1 MDELIKYCEKKY
13 NIQLGCPTI
22 QIGTLAYYRKMDPAF
37 SIADSTE
44 QSEETYVGNY
54 YSKDADQIT
63 KEHLGRYSGDGD
75 QLWMLG
81 STIKTLVPNSL
92 IFCLSKNIGG
102 NHLENAQ
109 KFDQKYDSYYRI
121 SNINAFAIRLT
132 NLIIENFKMDWFDES
147 AQVKN
152 LTVADLRDVRLG
164 FIHKPISYVK
174 SKTVIIK
181 NSRIT
186 SNLSIE
192 NRYER
197 VAFTKEEKY
206 INDNEYR
213 LLFSFI
219 HPSIGILPI
228 KEAPVILTL
237 NPLARWLV

>member
-13 NIQLGCPTI
+13 NIQQGCPTI
-22 QIGTLAYYRKMDPAF
+22 QIGTLAYYRNMDPAF
-37 SIADSTE
+37 SIADPTE
-44 QSEETYVGNY
+44 QSEKTYVDYY
-54 YSKDADQIT
+54 YSKDADQKT
-63 KEHLGRYSGDGD
+63 KEHLGTHSGDGR
-75 QLWMLG
+75 QLWMQG
-81 STIKTLVPNSL
+81 CTIETDVPNSL

-102 NHLENAQ
+102 NLLENAQ

-121 SNINAFAIRLT
+121 SNTNAFATRLT

-152 LTVADLRDVRLG
+152 LTVADLREVRLG
-164 FIHKPISYVK
+164 LMHKPISYVK
-174 SKTVIIK
+174 SKTVSIE
-181 NSRIT
+181 NSQIT

-192 NRYER
+192 NMYER

-206 INDNEYR
+206 KNDNEYR
-213 LLFSFI
+213 LLFTFF
-219 HPSIGILPI
+219 HPGIGILPI